1 MADTRKIGDIT
12 VNDGGGLFDS
22 EGLCNTL
29 VNDINNLVKQAVSGN
44 YLLFCDTVV
53 QMTQKVVELKKGIKA
68 DLDSKNR
75 VIEQLKEINTNL
87 ERGAEHGTN

>member
-22 EGLCNTL
+22 EGLCDTL

-53 QMTQKVVELKKGIKA
+53 QITQKVVELKKGIKA

>member
-22 EGLCNTL
+22 EGLCDTL

-75 VIEQLKEINTNL
+75 VIEHLKEINTNL

>member
-22 EGLCNTL
+22 EGLCDTL